1 MVRLAVAKKEFAEN
15 SPENPH
21 IYYFRNPISGVRK
34 LFLLMDALERKLPS
48 IQIPALVVKSLGDK
62 LVDPNGSRKVF
73 ELLGSQD
80 KEYLLL
86 NFDHHCILLGE
97 GAYMVHRAIEKFI
110 QRLL

>member
-1 MVRLAVAKKEFAEN
+1 VA
-15 SPENPH
+15 
-21 IYYFRNPISGVRK
+21 
-34 LFLLMDALERKLPS
+34 
-48 IQIPALVVKSLGDK
+48 
-62 LVDPNGSRKVF
+62 PNGSRKVF